1 MFKRNPI
8 IYLTLTGWQYAR
20 TLRPLMVFYT
30 VLFALSQAIALAE
43 PYVIGQLLNSVQT
56 NLSAGASGT
65 GKLVHDIYLYLS
77 LFFAIQFFTWVFHGP
92 GRLVERI
99 VAFNIKVNYKSTL
112 FKMLTDLPL
121 QWHREHHSGDSI
133 DKINRATNSL
143 ATYFD
148 MTFEVLYMLFR
159 LLGTQ
164 VILFVFMPIAG
175 WAAILTTIITFTMIY
190 LFDKVLSSQY
200 SELNKMDNRVASA
213 IHDYVT
219 NIISVI
225 TLRLETPVIQEV
237 SNRMGRPF
245 SLYKNNSNI
254 IELKWFLTT
263 MLIATMVVS
272 VMVWYTHT
280 TLGAGKVIM
289 AGTFFTLFEYLRRI
303 GDSFYNFAY
312 IYGSV
317 MRQATDV
324 QSAEVL
330 IEAHAQVNPD
340 AEKYNMPANW
350 KELNIN
356 NLHFTYEDEKHR
368 THHLEDVSIKLTRG
382 TTVAFVGQSG
392 SGKSTCLSLLRGVQT
407 ADEVELVCDGN
418 VLPGKLAHLSHSTT
432 LMPQDPEIFADTIK
446 FNITFGFEA
455 SDEDIAKAIQ
465 IARFENVLT
474 RLPNG
479 LETSIAEKGV
489 NLSGGE
495 KQRLALARGVY
506 FARSSDVV
514 LLDEP
519 TSSVDTYNERQIYEA
534 VLETFADKCIVSSI
548 HKLHLLEMFDLIYV
562 FEDGKIVESGTF
574 AQLTANGGKL
584 AEMWKNYQVSDNVVV
599 TDSFEIVE
607 SPDRDL
613 FIK

>member
-8 IYLTLTGWQYAR
+8 IYLTQTGWQYAGKQ
-20 TLRPLMVFYT
+20 RPLMLLYT
-30 VLFALSQAIALAE
+30 FMFAMSQAISLSE

-56 NLSAGASGT
+56 NLAAGSAAT
-65 GKLVHDIYLYLS
+65 GKLLHDIYFYLS
-77 LFFAIQFFTWVFHGP
+77 LFFAIQFFCWVFHGP
-92 GRLVERI
+92 GRLIERF
-99 VAFNIKVNYKSTL
+99 VAFHIRVNYKSTL

-143 ATYFD
+143 TTYFD

-159 LLGTQ
+159 LIGTQ
-164 VILFVFMPIAG
+164 VILFVFMPMAG
-175 WAAILTTIITFTMIY
+175 WAAILTTAVTFTMIY
-190 LFDKVLSSQY
+190 LFDRVLSKQY
-200 SELNKMDNRVASA
+200 FELNTMDNRVASA

-225 TLRLETPVIQEV
+225 TLRLEQPVIQEV
-237 SNRMGRPF
+237 AHRMSRPLQ
-245 SLYKNNSNI
+245 LYRTNSNI
-254 IELKWFLTT
+254 IELKWFLTS

-272 VMVWYTHT
+272 VMVGYTHS
-280 TLGAGKVIM
+280 TLGAGKVIL

-317 MRQATDV
+317 MRQAADV
-324 QSAEVL
+324 QSAGTL
-330 IEAHAQVNPD
+330 IEAHSQID
-340 AEKYNMPANW
+340 HDTESYHMPSDW
-350 KELNIN
+350 KELAIN
-356 NLHFTYEDEKHR
+356 NLHFTYEDDKHR
-368 THHLEDVSIKLTRG
+368 THHLENVSIKLNRG
-382 TTVAFVGQSG
+382 RTVAFVGHSG
-392 SGKSTCLSLLRGVQT
+392 SGKSTFLSLLRGVQT
-407 ADEVELVCDGN
+407 ADDVELVCDGN
-418 VLPGKLAHLSHSTT
+418 VMPGKLAHLSHCTT

-455 SDEDIAKAIQ
+455 SEERVLEAVE
-465 IARFENVLT
+465 IARFANVLA

-506 FARSSDVV
+506 FARTSDVV

-519 TSSVDTYNERQIYEA
+519 TSSVDTYNERRIYESI
-534 VLETFADKCIVSSI
+534 LQTFADKCVVSSI

-562 FEDGKIVESGTF
+562 FNDGKIVESGTF
-574 AQLTANGGKL
+574 AELTQSDGEL
-584 AEMWKNYQVSDNVVV
+584 AEMWRNYQINDAGESIVIS
-599 TDSFEIVE
+599 DSFNLSTAHE
-607 SPDRDL
+607 
-613 FIK
+613 

>member
-8 IYLTLTGWQYAR
+8 IYLTLTGWHYAR
-20 TLRPLMVFYT
+20 TLRPLMLFYM
-30 VLFALSQAIALAE
+30 VLFALAQSVSLAE

-56 NLSAGASGT
+56 NISAGPNAT
-65 GKLVHDIYLYLS
+65 GKLVHDVYLYLS

-92 GRLVERI
+92 GRLIERF

-143 ATYFD
+143 STYFD

-159 LLGTQ
+159 LIGTQ
-164 VILFVFMPIAG
+164 VILFAFMPVAG
-175 WAAILTTIITFTMIY
+175 WASILTTIVAFTMIY
-190 LFDKVLSSQY
+190 LFDKVLSNQY
-200 SELNKMDNRVASA
+200 FELNKMDNRVASA
-213 IHDYVT
+213 VHDYVT
-219 NIISVI
+219 NIVSVI

-237 SNRMGRPF
+237 SRRMTRPLQ
-245 SLYKNNSNI
+245 LYRTNSNI
-254 IELKWFLTT
+254 IELKWFLTS
-263 MLIATMVVS
+263 MLIAVMVVS

-280 TLGAGKVIM
+280 ALSAGKTIM

-317 MRQATDV
+317 MRQAADV
-324 QSAEVL
+324 QSADTL
-330 IEAHAQVNPD
+330 IDAHAQID
-340 AEKYNMPANW
+340 QETEKYNMPAEW
-350 KELNIN
+350 KELSIN

-382 TTVAFVGQSG
+382 EKVAFVGQSG
-392 SGKSTCLSLLRGVQT
+392 SGKSTFLSLLRGVQT
-407 ADEVELVCDGN
+407 AEKVEVVCDGN
-418 VLPGKLAHLSHSTT
+418 VMPGKLAHLSHSTT

-446 FNITFGFEA
+446 FNITFGFDATE
-455 SDEDIAKAIQ
+455 EDIMKAVE
-465 IARFENVLT
+465 IARFGFVLS
-474 RLPNG
+474 RLPSG

-506 FARSSDVV
+506 FAKSSDVV

-534 VLETFADKCIVSSI
+534 VLKTFADKCIVSSI
-548 HKLHLLEMFDLIYV
+548 HKLHLLEMFDIIYV
-562 FEDGKIVESGTF
+562 FDDGKVVESGTF
-574 AQLTANGGKL
+574 SELTVSGGRL
-584 AEMWKNYQVSDNVVV
+584 AEMWKNYQVSENVVIA
-599 TDSFEIVE
+599 DSFDIVE
-607 SPDRDL
+607 A
-613 FIK
+613 

>member
-8 IYLTLTGWQYAR
+8 IYLTLTGWHYAR
-20 TLRPLMVFYT
+20 TLRPLMLFYT
-30 VLFALSQAIALAE
+30 ILFALSQAVSLAE

-56 NLSAGASGT
+56 NITAGMSAR

-77 LFFAIQFFTWVFHGP
+77 LFFAIQFFAWVFHGP
-92 GRLVERI
+92 GRLIERF

-159 LLGTQ
+159 LIGTQ
-164 VILFVFMPIAG
+164 VILFAFMPAAG
-175 WAAILTTIITFTMIY
+175 WAAILTTLVTFTMIY
-190 LFDKVLSSQY
+190 MFDRVLEAQY
-200 SELNKMDNRVASA
+200 FELNKMDNRVASA
-213 IHDYVT
+213 VHDYVT

-237 SNRMGRPF
+237 SRRMTRPF
-245 SLYKNNSNI
+245 ELYRTNSKI
-254 IELKWFLTT
+254 IELKWFLTS

-272 VMVWYTHT
+272 VMVGYTHT
-280 TLGAGKVIM
+280 SLSAGKMMM

-317 MRQATDV
+317 MRQAADV
-324 QSAEVL
+324 QSADTL
-330 IEAHAQVNPD
+330 IKAHEQID
-340 AEKYNMPANW
+340 SDTEKYNMPPNW
-350 KELNIN
+350 KRLAIN

-368 THHLEDVSIKLTRG
+368 THHLEDVSIELVRG
-382 TTVAFVGQSG
+382 EKVAFVGQSG
-392 SGKSTCLSLLRGVQT
+392 SGKSTFLSLLRGVQT
-407 ADEVELVCDGN
+407 ANEVEVVCDGN
-418 VLPGKLAHLSHSTT
+418 VLPGRLAHLSHSTT

-446 FNITFGFEA
+446 FNITFGFDA
-455 SDEDIAKAIQ
+455 SDEDIAEAVQ
-465 IARFENVLT
+465 IARFEPVLE
-474 RLPNG
+474 RLPSG

-506 FARSSDVV
+506 FAKSSDIV

-534 VLETFADKCIVSSI
+534 VMETFADKCIVSSI
-548 HKLHLLEMFDLIYV
+548 HKLHLLEMFDMIYV
-562 FEDGKIVESGTF
+562 FDNGRVVESGTF
-574 AQLTANGGKL
+574 AELSASGGRL
-584 AEMWKNYQVSDNVVV
+584 SEMWKNYQVTDNIVVA
-599 TDSFEIVE
+599 DSIEIVE
-607 SPDRDL
+607 AT
-613 FIK
+613 

>member
-8 IYLTLTGWQYAR
+8 IYLTMTGWHYAR
-20 TLRPLMVFYT
+20 ALRPLMLFYT
-30 VLFALSQAIALAE
+30 ILFALSQAVSLSE
-43 PYVIGQLLNSVQT
+43 PYIIGQLLNSVQT
-56 NLSAGASGT
+56 NITAGTAARE
-65 GKLVHDIYLYLS
+65 KLVHDIYLYLS
-77 LFFAIQFFTWVFHGP
+77 LFFAIQFFAWVFHGP
-92 GRLVERI
+92 GRLIERF
-99 VAFNIKVNYKSTL
+99 VAFHIKVNYKSTL

-159 LLGTQ
+159 LVGTQ
-164 VILFVFMPIAG
+164 VILFAFMPVAG
-175 WAAILTTIITFTMIY
+175 WVATLTSIVAFTMIY
-190 LFDKVLSSQY
+190 LFDKVLSKQY
-200 SELNKMDNRVASA
+200 MELNTMENRVASA
-213 IHDYVT
+213 VHDYVT

-237 SNRMGRPF
+237 SKRMTRPLALF
-245 SLYKNNSNI
+245 RTNSNI
-254 IELKWFLTT
+254 IELKWFLTS

-272 VMVWYTHT
+272 VMVWYTHNA
-280 TLGAGKVIM
+280 LSAGKMIM

-317 MRQATDV
+317 MKQAADV
-324 QSAEVL
+324 QSADSL
-330 IEAHAQVNPD
+330 IEAHD
-340 AEKYNMPANW
+340 IIDLDTEKYNMPPNW
-350 KELNIN
+350 KQLSIN

-368 THHLEDVSIKLTRG
+368 THHLENVSVELTRG
-382 TTVAFVGQSG
+382 EKVAFVGQSG
-392 SGKSTCLSLLRGVQT
+392 SGKSTFLSLLRGVQT
-407 ADEVELVCDGN
+407 ANDVEVICDGA

-455 SDEDIAKAIQ
+455 AEEDIMKAVR
-465 IARFENVLT
+465 IARFEDVLS

-506 FARSSDVV
+506 FARSSDIV

-519 TSSVDTYNERQIYEA
+519 TSSVDTYNERQIYES
-534 VLETFADKCIVSSI
+534 VMETFADKCIVSSI
-548 HKLHLLEMFDLIYV
+548 HKLHLLEMFDMIYV
-562 FEDGKIVESGTF
+562 FDNGQIVESGTF
-574 AQLTANGGKL
+574 AELTASGGRL
-584 AEMWKNYQVSDNVVV
+584 AEMWKNYQVSDTIVVSG
-599 TDSFEIVE
+599 DLEIVE
-607 SPDRDL
+607 AN
-613 FIK
+613 

>member
-8 IYLTLTGWQYAR
+8 IYLTMTGWHYAR
-20 TLRPLMVFYT
+20 ALRPLMLLYT
-30 VLFALSQAIALAE
+30 ILFALSQAVSLAE
-43 PYVIGQLLNSVQT
+43 PYIIGQLLNSVQT
-56 NLSAGASGT
+56 NIAARDQAKD
-65 GKLVHDIYLYLS
+65 KLVHDIYLYLS
-77 LFFAIQFFTWVFHGP
+77 LFFAIQFFAWVFHGP
-92 GRLVERI
+92 GRLIERF
-99 VAFNIKVNYKSTL
+99 VAFHIKVNYKSTL

-159 LLGTQ
+159 LIGTQ
-164 VILFVFMPIAG
+164 VILFAFMPVAG
-175 WAAILTTIITFTMIY
+175 WAAILTTIVTFTMIY
-190 LFDKVLSSQY
+190 LFDKVLSNQY
-200 SELNKMDNRVASA
+200 FELNKMDNRVAA
-213 IHDYVT
+213 AVHDYVT

-237 SNRMGRPF
+237 SRRMTRPLGLF
-245 SLYKNNSNI
+245 RTNSNI
-254 IELKWFLTT
+254 IELKWFLTS

-280 TLGAGKVIM
+280 TLGAGKMIM

-317 MRQATDV
+317 MKQAADV
-324 QSAEVL
+324 QSADTL
-330 IEAHAQVNPD
+330 IEAHDQID
-340 AEKYNMPANW
+340 LDTEKYNMPPDW
-350 KELNIN
+350 KQLAIN

-368 THHLEDVSIKLTRG
+368 THHLEDVSIKLIRG
-382 TTVAFVGQSG
+382 EKVAFVGQSG
-392 SGKSTCLSLLRGVQT
+392 SGKSTFLNLLRGVQT
-407 ADEVELVCDGN
+407 ANNVQVVCDGN
-418 VLPGKLAHLSHSTT
+418 VMPGKLAHLSHTTT

-446 FNITFGFEA
+446 FNITFGFDA
-455 SDEDIAKAIQ
+455 SEEDMMKAVQ
-465 IARFENVLT
+465 IARFEPVLT
-474 RLPNG
+474 RLPSG

-506 FARSSDVV
+506 FAKSSDVV

-534 VLETFADKCIVSSI
+534 VLKTFADKCIVSSI
-548 HKLHLLEMFDLIYV
+548 HKLHLLEMFDNIYV
-562 FEDGKIVESGTF
+562 FDNGKIVENGTF
-574 AQLTANGGKL
+574 AELIGSGGKL
-584 AEMWKNYQVSDNVVV
+584 SEMWRNYQISDNIVVV
-599 TDSFEIVE
+599 DGLEIVE
-607 SPDRDL
+607 TS
-613 FIK
+613 

>member
-8 IYLTLTGWQYAR
+8 IYLTMTGWHYAR
-20 TLRPLMVFYT
+20 ALRPLMLLYT
-30 VLFALSQAIALAE
+30 ILFALSQAVSLAE
-43 PYVIGQLLNSVQT
+43 PYIIGQLLNSVQT
-56 NLSAGASGT
+56 NIAAGAGHQAT
-65 GKLVHDIYLYLS
+65 DKLVHDIYLYLS
-77 LFFAIQFFTWVFHGP
+77 LFFAIQFFAWVFHGP
-92 GRLVERI
+92 GRLIERF
-99 VAFNIKVNYKSTL
+99 VAFHIKVNYKSTL

-159 LLGTQ
+159 LIGTQ
-164 VILFVFMPIAG
+164 VILFAFMPVAG
-175 WAAILTTIITFTMIY
+175 WASILTTIVTFTMIY
-190 LFDKVLSSQY
+190 LFDKVLSNQY
-200 SELNKMDNRVASA
+200 FELNNMDNRVASA
-213 IHDYVT
+213 VHDYVT

-237 SNRMGRPF
+237 SRRMTRPLGLF
-245 SLYKNNSNI
+245 RTNSNI
-254 IELKWFLTT
+254 IELKWFLTS

-280 TLGAGKVIM
+280 TLGAGKMIM

-317 MRQATDV
+317 MKQAADV
-324 QSAEVL
+324 QSADTL
-330 IEAHAQVNPD
+330 IEAHDKIDVD
-340 AEKYNMPANW
+340 TEKYNMPPDW
-350 KELNIN
+350 KQLAIN

-368 THHLEDVSIKLTRG
+368 THHLEDVSIKLIRG
-382 TTVAFVGQSG
+382 EKVAFVGQSG
-392 SGKSTCLSLLRGVQT
+392 SGKSTFLNLLRGVQT
-407 ADEVELVCDGN
+407 ANDVQVVCDGN
-418 VLPGKLAHLSHSTT
+418 IMPGKLAHLSHTTT

-446 FNITFGFEA
+446 FNITFGFDA
-455 SDEDIAKAIQ
+455 SEEDVMKAVQ
-465 IARFENVLT
+465 IARFEPVLT
-474 RLPNG
+474 RLPSG

-506 FARSSDVV
+506 FAKSSDVV

-519 TSSVDTYNERQIYEA
+519 TSSVDTFNERQIYEA
-534 VLETFADKCIVSSI
+534 VLQPFADKCIVSSI
-548 HKLHLLEMFDLIYV
+548 HKLHLLEMFDNIYV
-562 FEDGKIVESGTF
+562 FDNGKIVESGTF
-574 AQLTANGGKL
+574 AELIGSGGKL
-584 AEMWKNYQVSDNVVV
+584 SEMWRNYQISDSIVVV
-599 TDSFEIVE
+599 DGFEVAE
-607 SPDRDL
+607 TL
-613 FIK
+613 